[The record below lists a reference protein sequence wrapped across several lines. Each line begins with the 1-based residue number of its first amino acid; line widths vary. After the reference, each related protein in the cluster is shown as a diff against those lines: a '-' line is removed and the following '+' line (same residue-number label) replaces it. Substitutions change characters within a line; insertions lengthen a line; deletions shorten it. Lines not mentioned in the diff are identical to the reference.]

1 MEHSD
6 SNTSLMSVGGV
17 VMLIDVPDLV
27 NLIANFCDDDTL
39 SKVSR
44 VSIIKPFQCHHYSNC
59 RLAK

>member
-27 NLIANFCDDDTL
+27 NLIADFCDDDTL

-44 VSIIKPFQCHHYSNC
+44 VSIIKLLQCHHY
-59 RLAK
+59 LIVD